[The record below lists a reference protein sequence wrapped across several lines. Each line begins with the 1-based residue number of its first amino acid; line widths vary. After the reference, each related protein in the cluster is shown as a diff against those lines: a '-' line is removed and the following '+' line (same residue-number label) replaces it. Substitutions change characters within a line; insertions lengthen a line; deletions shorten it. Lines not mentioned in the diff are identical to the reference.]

1 MASPLADIL
10 TRDRLLDL
18 AGDLY
23 FQRGEDYFR
32 RGQVSSLAEYDGV
45 LTAQVA
51 GTEEYRVQ
59 LWLDGDD
66 LDYDCT
72 CPLGVDGAFCK
83 HCVAVGLTWLQNP
96 EASADLEEEVEEAA
110 PRKRSSRAMTTMED
124 VATYLKGLN
133 KDDLVK
139 MVIERAMND
148 AQWREALIMKAA
160 TQAERINTKT
170 FERALRNAIRP
181 GSFIDYYEAYS
192 YAEGIA
198 TAFDSLEDLLEA
210 GYAQEVMELCE
221 YAFPM
226 FEEAL
231 NSVDDSD
238 GHMSPLIEQLQELH
252 HTACLTAKPDPEAL
266 AERLFEWE
274 IASGFGLFY
283 DAVNTY
289 AEILGQRGIDRY
301 RQLVEAEWEKLPP
314 LSASQSRMSF
324 SGSRWSLTRMME
336 NLARQSH
343 DLEAL
348 IAIKK
353 RDLSSSSN
361 YLAIAK
367 LYQQAEQ
374 PDQALEW
381 AEQGMQAFPDRQDAQ
396 LREFLVEEYERR
408 GQSDRAIDL
417 VWQAFEQLPRLE
429 SYQRLKQQTEKHHN
443 WTEWRDRAL
452 SYIREQVA
460 SAKLPRTG
468 FGYFSP
474 DYSTLVEIFL
484 WENDPEQAWLEAKA
498 GGCSDSLWLR
508 LAEIRKAV
516 HPEDAL
522 SIYQKKVEP
531 LIQQTNNQ
539 AYANAVEFLRKSREL
554 MIRLDRLDEF
564 EQWVAH
570 LQRTYKAKRNFM
582 KLVKQEGWGM
592 NQ

>member
-32 RGQVSSLAEYDGV
+32 RGQVGSLAEYDGV

-59 LWLDGDD
+59 LWVEGEE

-72 CPLGVDGAFCK
+72 CPLGAEGACCK
-83 HCVAVGLTWLQNP
+83 HCVAVGLTWLRNP
-96 EASADLEEEVEEAA
+96 EVIADLAEGDVAA
-110 PRKRSSRAMTTMED
+110 PVPRKRSSRMTTMED

-139 MVIERAMND
+139 MVIDRAMDD
-148 AQWREALIMKAA
+148 AQWQEALIMKAA
-160 TQAERINTKT
+160 TRAERINIKT

-181 GSFIDYYEAYS
+181 GSFIGYYEAYS
-192 YAEGIA
+192 YAEGVS

-221 YAFPM
+221 YTFPL
-226 FEEAL
+226 FEESL

-238 GHMSPLIEQLQELH
+238 GHMTPLMEQLQELH
-252 HTACLTAKPDPEAL
+252 YRACLEVKPDPETL
-266 AERLFEWE
+266 AERLFEGE
-274 IASGFGLFY
+274 MQSGFGMF
-283 DAVNTY
+283 DSAINTY
-289 AEILGQRGIDRY
+289 AAVLGKRGIDRY

-314 LSASQSRMSF
+314 LNASQSRASF
-324 SGSRWSLTRMME
+324 SSARWQLTRMME
-336 NLARQSH
+336 NLAQQSQ

-353 RDLSSSSN
+353 RDLSRPAN

-367 LYQQAEQ
+367 LYQQTGE

-381 AEQGMQAFPDRQDAQ
+381 AEQGMQTFPDRPDAQ

-408 GQSDRAIDL
+408 GRFDQAIDL
-417 VWQAFEQLPRLE
+417 IWNAFKQMAHLG
-429 SYQRLKQQTEKHHN
+429 SYQRLKEQAEKHHD
-443 WTEWRDRAL
+443 WAEWRDRAL
-452 SYIREQVA
+452 SYVREQVA
-460 SAKLPRTG
+460 SGKQQRTSY
-468 FGYFSP
+468 GYSLH
-474 DYSTLVEIFL
+474 DHSTLVEIFL
-484 WENDPEQAWLEAKA
+484 WEGNPEQAWIEAQA
-498 GGCSDSLWLR
+498 GGCSQKLWFK
-508 LAEIRKAV
+508 LAELRKAD
-516 HPEDAL
+516 HPEEVL
-522 SIYQKKVEP
+522 PIYQKQVEP

-539 AYANAVEFLRKSREL
+539 AYADAVEFLRKSREL
-554 MIRLDRLDEF
+554 MVRLDRAQEF

-582 KLVKQEGWGM
+582 KLVKQAGWG
-592 NQ
+592 